1 MQNFDFPYSVPVK
14 IHAGPTVLDASAALT
29 DVLSL
34 STASIL
40 YNVAVLASSG
50 NPQYVPGLYI
60 SNGKTWRFIAPFS
73 LLNMSVYRGYEI
85 NIYVGLSAPATPA
98 PSTFL
103 AFKNGIRTTVP
114 TTIPANDRGL
124 YVTVRAVD
132 ASLDENGK
140 VPPSQLPS
148 TIQGGLRWAGLEPPY
163 SGLYDADQGIDTG
176 TNAQIP
182 APSADNVGK
191 YWEVT
196 VAGTQW
202 GYDLLPGDWL
212 VSAGTMYQ
220 RLSGSSTP
228 VASYTNTGVVQIRQ
242 NGGIIIDPN
251 GLIEVDPSQLGGV
264 KTVNTQAPDANGNV
278 QVNIADITNLQA
290 LLDSKVKQVNAIL
303 PVDGV
308 LTLTAID
315 IGALDVA
322 LRGVAN
328 GVASLDAD
336 GTVPISQ
343 LPAAILG
350 ALRYQGA
357 YDAATNTPALPTPD
371 PTNLG
376 FYWVV
381 SVEGTQLGKDLKV
394 GDWVVSNGTSYDVID
409 NQNTVSM
416 VNGQTGIVVLKVL
429 DIEGA
434 VASVNGVTPN
444 AQGEVVVPFATASVA
459 GTVKVPAD
467 GGLVIAADGA
477 LTVSPDIVSSLGFTP
492 INALYVALNGDPTK
506 GNGKI
511 NNPFTTISDAVAAAV
526 DGSII
531 VLLGVGVFA
540 ESVIVGDKQVGII
553 GQNGAAGNETLISIS
568 GFLEIASTKK
578 VSVQNLGINW
588 NGTGSGLRIV
598 RNGGTSMRHIAV
610 RTSSAAQAVLVD
622 ASGGAWTD
630 PNVRIDGLSVNDG
643 KIQID
648 TGTVSIRMMPEASN
662 SIAEVNGG
670 TVDLTEVWRLQRVDH
685 TAGALTLDGVRQLG
699 TSSAAPA
706 VNSTAPATGNNF
718 LTLRNVSTWAS
729 PSAQSYISKTGNCP
743 YIVDGLTRNVANDVW
758 AGTEIAQKSSYDRD
772 TIVTRTG
779 VNYTAPTGAYAS
791 VHLAGIDTALGLRLS
806 TLTSAGGTSLVNN
819 GSQGVLNG
827 LAAGAGIGLAQNAGV
842 ITISNTGV
850 AALSS
855 VAGGTSLVNT
865 TAGQLKAVAAGAGM
879 TITETGGVLTFSSTA
894 SGGVTAL
901 NGLSGAITLTAG
913 AGLSVSP
920 SGQSITLTNTGV
932 TALSSVAGGNSLVN
946 TTSGQLRSLAAGANI
961 SIMEA
966 AGILTISST
975 GGSGGVTT
983 FNGTTGAI
991 TLEAG
996 LGITI
1001 TPNGNTFTVAALGG
1015 GSGIQAVVPSTGS
1028 GTSLIEDDGTTTAV
1042 AIIKRLIAGGGITLT
1057 ESATGVT
1064 IDAMGGVSSVNSL
1077 NGDVQVVGGNDISVT
1092 INGDGHISVAYT
1104 GAAAGTKVDSL
1115 NGASGPLNLTST
1127 SSNLA
1132 IDLVGSTFNFSVDGF
1147 LNTIDNAISAS
1158 PDAVTLVSDTG
1169 SATGVGLIERLVP
1182 GANIQIDKGPD
1193 GITIHA
1199 VGGAGTVRSVNN
1211 IEPQD
1216 PLTGNVTIEAGDVGA
1231 LPLTGG
1237 AMQGPID
1244 MATNAIKNLPDPVDG
1259 GDPIT
1264 LSFFNGG
1271 SFIID
1276 NGVI

>member
-1 MQNFDFPYSVPVK
+1 MQTSEFPYSVPVK
-14 IHAGPTVLDASAALT
+14 LHVGPSVLDVTAPLTEVLAPAIKYSVAALSNT
-29 DVLSL
+29 
-34 STASIL
+34 
-40 YNVAVLASSG
+40 SG
-50 NPQYVPGLYI
+50 NPLYAPGLYLN
-60 SNGKTWRFIAPFS
+60 NGRVWRFIAPFS

-85 NIYVGLSAPATPA
+85 SIYVDLDTAATPA
-98 PSTFL
+98 PSSFV
-103 AFKNGIRTTVP
+103 AYRNGVETDLP
-114 TTIPANDRGL
+114 TSILPTDRAT

-132 ASLDENGK
+132 ASLDGDGK
-140 VPPSQLPS
+140 IPSDQL
-148 TIQGGLRWAGLEPPY
+148 
-163 SGLYDADQGIDTG
+163 
-176 TNAQIP
+176 
-182 APSADNVGK
+182 
-191 YWEVT
+191 
-196 VAGTQW
+196 
-202 GYDLLPGDWL
+202 
-212 VSAGTMYQ
+212 
-220 RLSGSSTP
+220 P
-228 VASYTNTGVVQIRQ
+228 VASYTSTGVVQIKQ
-242 NGGIIIDPN
+242 GGGIIIDPD
-251 GLIEVDPSQLGGV
+251 GMIEVEPSQLSGV
-264 KTVNTQAPDANGNV
+264 KTVNSQGPDAAGNV
-278 QVNIADITNLQA
+278 LVNIADIPNLQA

-322 LRGVAN
+322 LRGAAN

-729 PSAQSYISKTGNCP
+729 SSAQSYINKTGNCP

-758 AGTEIAQKSSYDRD
+758 TGTEIAQKSSYDRD

-806 TLTSAGGTSLVNN
+806 TLTSAGGTSLIEN
-819 GSQGVLNG
+819 GPQGQLRG
-827 LAAGAGIGLAQNAGV
+827 LAAGTGIGMSAAGGV
-842 ITISNTGV
+842 VTISNSGV

-865 TAGQLKAVAAGAGM
+865 TAGQLKSMAAGAGITITESGGVVTFASTATSGVTTLNGVSGAVTLAATPGISITAAGQTLTIANNLTSAGGTSLISNTNGVLKGINAGTGM
-879 TITETGGVLTFSSTA
+879 TITEVGGVLTFSSTGGG
-894 SGGVTAL
+894 GGVTSV
-901 NGLSGAITLTAG
+901 NGENGAIVL
-913 AGLSVSP
+913 
-920 SGQSITLTNTGV
+920 Q
-932 TALSSVAGGNSLVN
+932 
-946 TTSGQLRSLAAGANI
+946 
-961 SIMEA
+961 
-966 AGILTISST
+966 
-975 GGSGGVTT
+975 
-983 FNGTTGAI
+983 
-991 TLEAG
+991 AG

-1001 TPNGNTFTVAALGG
+1001 TPSGKTFTIAALGG
-1015 GSGIQAVVPSTGS
+1015 GGGIQSVSSAP
-1028 GTSLIEDDGTTTAV
+1028 GTEGASLVSDDGTTTAV
-1042 AIIKRLIAGGGITLT
+1042 AVIRRLIAGTGITLT

-1064 IDAMGGVSSVNSL
+1064 INAAEGGVTSVNDQV
-1077 NGDVQVVGGNDISVT
+1077 GAVQVVAGTDISVT
-1092 INGDGHISVAYT
+1092 VNANNHIEIAYT
-1104 GAAAGTKVDSL
+1104 GSAAGTKVDSL
-1115 NGASGPLNLTST
+1115 NGLTGPLTLESG
-1127 SSNLA
+1127 SSNLT
-1132 IDLVGSTFNFSVDGF
+1132 ITPGTSSLTFNVSGF
-1147 LNTIDNAISAS
+1147 LNLLD
-1158 PDAVTLVSDTG
+1158 DATTATPGAVPLVANNG
-1169 SATGVGLIERLVP
+1169 ATGGI
-1182 GANIQIDKGPD
+1182 ASIKQI
-1193 GITIHA
+1193 
-1199 VGGAGTVRSVNN
+1199 VGGSNVTVTSDAGTVTFDVTGGTGTVKSVNN
-1211 IEPQD
+1211 ITPTDLE
-1216 PLTGNVTIEAGDVGA
+1216 TGNVTLEAGDVGA
-1231 LPLTGG
+1231 LPLIGG
-1237 AMQGPID
+1237 TMQGPID

-1259 GDPIT
+1259 GDPLT

-1271 SFIID
+1271 TFIID